1 MSGPYPTEAELGIMA
16 GLAVSRETIER
27 LQIYAELLLKWTR
40 RINLIGPR
48 TETAIWQRH
57 IIDSLQLL
65 PHLDK
70 AARIADIGSGAG
82 LPGLVLAIA
91 GCRDMHLVESD
102 QRKAAFLR
110 EANRVCGAGATIH
123 AARAED
129 CGDIQAGWVI
139 SRACAPVVKLLD
151 LASAIA
157 AEKTQ
162 CLFLKGLHVD
172 DELTDAHK
180 KWFIDVR
187 RIESLTDPA
196 GIILHI
202 GAFRHV
208 ADRN

>member
-1 MSGPYPTEAELGIMA
+1 MTFVAPTNLEQAQLDALG
-16 GLAVSRETIER
+16 VSRETIER
-27 LQIYAELLLKWTR
+27 LQAYVDLLLKWTR
-40 RINLIGPR
+40 RINLIGPK
-48 TETAIWQRH
+48 TEAMIWQRH

-65 PHLDK
+65 PHLDSSG
-70 AARIADIGSGAG
+70 RIADIGSGAG

-110 EANRVCGAGATIH
+110 EANRICGAGATIH
-123 AARAED
+123 AARAEES
-129 CGDIQAGWVI
+129 GDIQADWVV

-151 LASAIA
+151 LASAVA
-157 AEKTQ
+157 AEKSQ

-180 KWFIDVR
+180 KWFIDAR